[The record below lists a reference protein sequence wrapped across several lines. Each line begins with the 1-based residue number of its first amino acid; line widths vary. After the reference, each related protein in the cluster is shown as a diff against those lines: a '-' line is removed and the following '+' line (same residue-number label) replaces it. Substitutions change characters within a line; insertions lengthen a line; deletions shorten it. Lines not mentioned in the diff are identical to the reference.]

1 MKATKKTALIAAVL
15 GAAMAFA
22 GCSGNSNAAGTTTTA
37 AQTTTTASAEAADAV
52 VKTDAQAAAPG
63 VGDAGFTEYPIDSI
77 QDVEVE
83 FMNVSAVYFQP
94 VPMTDGN
101 SVEDYNIHLEA
112 DISALANN
120 FGYGVGDW
128 IPYLTVDYS
137 IVGSNGSTAAEGTFM
152 VMSADDGPHYGAN
165 VKLPDADTYQL
176 TITIHSPADNN
187 YLLHTDEETGPGAKS
202 FDEAFHGGV
211 LTVSGSWDYVPQ
223 EW

>member
-1 MKATKKTALIAAVL
+1 MKATKKAALAAVIL

-22 GCSGNSNAAGTTTTA
+22 GCSGSGSAGTTTT
-37 AQTTTTASAEAADAV
+37 SAEAVKAE
-52 VKTDAQAAAPG
+52 VKTDAQAEAPG

-77 QDVEVE
+77 QDVEIE

-101 SVEDYNIHLEA
+101 NVEDYNLHLEA
-112 DISALANN
+112 DISALENN

-128 IPYLTVDYS
+128 IPYLTVDYDLKGTDS
-137 IVGSNGSTAAEGTFM
+137 ANNVSGTFM

-165 VKLPDADTYQL
+165 VKLPNADTYQL

-211 LTVSGSWDYVPQ
+211 LTVSGEWDYIPQ

>member
-15 GAAMAFA
+15 GAAMALA
-22 GCSGNSNAAGTTTTA
+22 GCNSGSAESTTTTA
-37 AQTTTTASAEAADAV
+37 ASADAV

-63 VGDAGFTEYPIDSI
+63 VGEAGFTEYPIDSI

-112 DISALANN
+112 DISALENN

-128 IPYLTVDYS
+128 IPYLTVDYT
-137 IVGSNGSTAAEGTFM
+137 IVGSNGSTAADGTFM

-211 LTVSGSWDYVPQ
+211 LTVSGAWDYVPQ